1 MFRRFIGPL
10 VVLGVIVAAPAAQN
24 AAERIDQ
31 DMNARIRKEGMENS
45 QIMKTMH
52 YLTDVHGPRLTGSP
66 NHENA
71 AKWAVKQ
78 METWGFKNGKLEPW
92 DFSKVSGAG
101 NEKVVREGWLNEKAS
116 GHIISPVKDN
126 LVFEV
131 LAWTPSTKGTVTG
144 QAINIV
150 APQGPIVEAPPPVAG
165 EAAGGRGGGQA
176 GPQRLGPTEED

>member
-1 MFRRFIGPL
+1 
-10 VVLGVIVAAPAAQN
+10 
-24 AAERIDQ
+24 
-31 DMNARIRKEGMENS
+31 MES
-45 QIMKTMH
+45 
-52 YLTDVHGPRLTGSP
+52 
-66 NHENA
+66 
-71 AKWAVKQ
+71 
-78 METWGFKNGKLEPW
+78 WGFKNGKLEPF

-165 EAAGGRGGGQA
+165 AAGAGRAAGDATAAIAAAQAQSAAAAAGRGGGQG
-176 GPQRLGPTEED
+176 GPQRLGPTEEEVKAYLAGLAPRIEGRHRPGRRADGRGVPGKPAGQAA